1 MKRLEKN
8 EMIEYLESIGESE
21 RMIKYYLDTY
31 YFYTLKDGLIIE
43 LRKKPSID
51 KTLWF
56 DDEYE
61 IPKLTEEL
69 FIRYNEKNVSGEY
82 AELDKNDYIKAF
94 LIQRRFDDKKNVA
107 VQRYQYMTDYEA
119 QLQWAKNKNY
129 FVRFME
135 DEEIEEYNKVC
146 HELKDEYIERLKK
159 YFKRYQKNIYC
170 QGYWANR

>member
-8 EMIEYLESIGESE
+8 EIIECFKNIGESE
-21 RMIKYYLDTY
+21 RMIKYYLETY
-31 YFYTLKDGLIIE
+31 YFYTLKDGLIIKF
-43 LRKKPSID
+43 RKKPSID

-69 FIRYNEKNVSGEY
+69 FIKYNEKNVNCEY
-82 AELDKNDYIKAF
+82 AELDKNDSIKAF
-94 LIQRRFDDKKNVA
+94 LIQSRCNDNKGVAIQRF
-107 VQRYQYMTDYEA
+107 QYLTDYDD
-119 QLQWAKNKNY
+119 QLRWAKNKNY

-146 HELKDEYIERLKK
+146 SELKDEYIERLKK
-159 YFKRYQKNIYC
+159 YFKRYQKHIYC
-170 QGYWANR
+170 QGYWVNR

>member
-107 VQRYQYMTDYEA
+107 VQRYQNMTDYEA

>member
-8 EMIEYLESIGESE
+8 EIIEYLKNIGESE
-21 RMIKYYLDTY
+21 RMIKHYLETY

-69 FIRYNEKNVSGEY
+69 FIKYNEKNVDGEY
-82 AELDKNDYIKAF
+82 MEFEKNDSIKAF
-94 LIQRRFDDKKNVA
+94 LIKNRCNDNKGVAIQRF
-107 VQRYQYMTDYEA
+107 QYLTDYDD
-119 QLQWAKNKNY
+119 QLRWAKNKNY

-135 DEEIEEYNKVC
+135 NEEIEEYNKIC

-159 YFKRYQKNIYC
+159 YFKRYQKHIYC
-170 QGYWANR
+170 QGYWVNR